1 MIFFSEEGRRVP
13 SQAMRVFSDTPNF
26 FYRLNTPD
34 IQYPDVWAR
43 LHQSGLTQDLS
54 ASEFKRQTEQLIDI
68 VAADANFANLLRG
81 VHVPFVVSVE
91 KQGFDL
97 GGHLEHSLLPK
108 LEQAFLGE
116 YPEYRFKAVLQGNQT
131 LDRQLL
137 LHPDARYEDFI
148 DSAMRS
154 PVVGLFFPQAL
165 QEFDVASQR
174 KQMVELPALRGANF
188 CLAGGLDISAALIG
202 SPSLLINERYYPP
215 ILCMSAYVHSD
226 PRLVLMLKSYGPH
239 LEFWCMSQML
249 SKDVTQVSEQWAG
262 GLTVYMNAPN

>member
-1 MIFFSEEGRRVP
+1 M
-13 SQAMRVFSDTPNF
+13 
-26 FYRLNTPD
+26 
-34 IQYPDVWAR
+34 WAR

-137 LHPDARYEDFI
+137 LHPDAHYEDFI

-174 KQMVELPALRGANF
+174 ETNGGIARSERRQLLPCGGARYI
-188 CLAGGLDISAALIG
+188 CSANRFTK
-202 SPSLLINERYYPP
+202 P
-215 ILCMSAYVHSD
+215 AY
-226 PRLVLMLKSYGPH
+226 
-239 LEFWCMSQML
+239 
-249 SKDVTQVSEQWAG
+249 
-262 GLTVYMNAPN
+262 

>member
-1 MIFFSEEGRRVP
+1 MVFFSEVGRRIP
-13 SQAMRVFSDTPNF
+13 SSEMRVFSDTPSF
-26 FYRLNTPD
+26 FYRLNTPL
-34 IQYPDVWAR
+34 IRYSEIWER
-43 LHQSGLTQDLS
+43 LNQSGLTQDLS
-54 ASEFKRQTEQLIDI
+54 ALEFERQSEELIDT
-68 VAADANFANLLRG
+68 VAADANFSNLLKG
-81 VHVPFVVSVE
+81 VYIPFVVSVDD
-91 KQGFDL
+91 QGFDI
-97 GGHLEHSLLPK
+97 GGHLEHLLLPK
-108 LEQAFLGE
+108 LEQSFLRE
-116 YPEYRFKAVLQGNQT
+116 YPAHRFKAVLQGHQT

-137 LHPDARYEDFI
+137 LHPNANYEGFI
-148 DSAMRS
+148 ESAMQS

-174 KQMVELPALRGANF
+174 KQMKELPALKGASL
-188 CLAGGLDISAALIG
+188 CLSGGLDISAALIG
-202 SPSLLINERYYPP
+202 SPGLLINEDYYPP

>member
-1 MIFFSEEGRRVP
+1 MG
-13 SQAMRVFSDTPNF
+13 
-26 FYRLNTPD
+26 
-34 IQYPDVWAR
+34 R

-54 ASEFKRQTEQLIDI
+54 ALEFKRQTEQLVDI
-68 VAADANFANLLRG
+68 VAADANFANLLGG
-81 VHVPFVVSVE
+81 VHIPFVVSVD

-137 LHPDARYEDFI
+137 LHPDAHYEDFI
-148 DSAMRS
+148 GSAMRS

-174 KQMVELPALRGANF
+174 KQMVELPALSGANF
-188 CLAGGLDISAALIG
+188 CLAGGSIYLQ
-202 SPSLLINERYYPP
+202 R
-215 ILCMSAYVHSD
+215 
-226 PRLVLMLKSYGPH
+226 
-239 LEFWCMSQML
+239 
-249 SKDVTQVSEQWAG
+249 
-262 GLTVYMNAPN
+262 